1 MYSYC
6 EVHGVPYKRAG
17 KLIVA
22 TQSQQVPVLEKLAK
36 VGKDNGVTD
45 LCLIEASEAQEMEP
59 QLQCVK
65 ALWSPS
71 SGILDSHSFMLALQ
85 VITNFLDLSLS
96 LSQIFSVS
104 SWFFWCLDMY
114 SNNLIFLSVRSTTFC
129 QFSLSFILQ

>member
-1 MYSYC
+1 
-6 EVHGVPYKRAG
+6 
-17 KLIVA
+17 VA

-45 LCLIEASEAQEMEP
+45 LCLIEGSEAQEMEP

-85 VITNFLDLSLS
+85 VITNFLFLSLS

-104 SWFFWCLDMY
+104 SWFFWCLDIY
-114 SNNLIFLSVRSTTFC
+114 SNNLIFLSKKHYISSVFFELHSPVASMRFR
-129 QFSLSFILQ
+129 I

>member
-6 EVHGVPYKRAG
+6 EAHGVPYKRAG

-45 LCLIEASEAQEMEP
+45 LRLIEASEAQEMEP

-85 VITNFLDLSLS
+85 VITNFLSLS
-96 LSQIFSVS
+96 LSQISQS
-104 SWFFWCLDMY
+104 PLGFFGAWIC
-114 SNNLIFLSVRSTTFC
+114 IVTV
-129 QFSLSFILQ
+129 